1 MKSEPLDLDIKN
13 EALEIITGRRQY
25 NLTLSDID
33 TIEIVLNLIKQRI
46 KSAVQGLLKD
56 IEKLESEIT
65 DEYKNEWLNTPMKH
79 YCISLLNECKGLIK
93 KWFDVINEEDKS
105 GKGYI

>member
-1 MKSEPLDLDIKN
+1 MKYEPLKEKIRFLRIEGTN
-13 EALEIITGRRQY
+13 E
-25 NLTLSDID
+25 N
-33 TIEIVLNLIKQRI
+33 IVLGSPFVYLHDV

-79 YCISLLNECKGLIK
+79 YCISLLNECRGLVK
-93 KWFDVINEEDKS
+93 KWLPDVAEGEK
-105 GKGYI
+105 

>member
-46 KSAVQGLLKD
+46 KSAVQGLVEELKEKQAHARVYQSD
-56 IEKLESEIT
+56 ESLEFYEGYEEGIFDAIE
-65 DEYKNEWLNTPMKH
+65 
-79 YCISLLNECKGLIK
+79 LIK
-93 KWFDVINEEDKS
+93 KWFADVISGEEK
-105 GKGYI
+105 